1 MEITDI
7 KSHYSQLIQINLQSS
22 RGGQSVALYATV
34 SSPSPAAT
42 ECHPREK
49 REILESGVGAGVL
62 GIAPGEAGRKAAE
75 LIERLH
81 RVRQQNNGG
90 QRVKTTLGQQPSSGW
105 TWKLNVEMMV
115 AWRHF

>member
-1 MEITDI
+1 M
-7 KSHYSQLIQINLQSS
+7 
-22 RGGQSVALYATV
+22 

-81 RVRQQNNGG
+81 RVRQPKQWRTESQDNIRPTTIQWVDMEIKCGNDGGMEALLSNNGCCDTNYG
-90 QRVKTTLGQQPSSGW
+90 AQER
-105 TWKLNVEMMV
+105 
-115 AWRHF
+115 